1 MGEEGYGRR
10 ISCALSHPRSHG
22 VEHPPVTHDPVVFQS
37 QTLLV
42 EDSRSTRPSGTTN
55 EEKTALSIDR
65 RGRVQKK
72 KLKTQQTYPWPDDDT
87 RFLDLR
93 TISGFTPKLSSF
105 YGTRSASLPILTD

>member
-1 MGEEGYGRR
+1 MTYACLHKRPNAYNFRG
-10 ISCALSHPRSHG
+10 
-22 VEHPPVTHDPVVFQS
+22 PVDMRYDVVNC
-37 QTLLV
+37 
-42 EDSRSTRPSGTTN
+42 SRSTRPSGTTN
-55 EEKTALSIDR
+55 EEKMALSIDR